1 MAFEFIHCDCMRWL
15 LSKFPLLTIFTII
28 NCAIASATWWMHGA
42 HMIKCTIKW
51 QANDVM
57 WDRRRKRENH
67 IGKMIG
73 MMCINTYF
81 CNYYYIF
88 FLFFYFGH
96 LCEWG
101 WHEQLQWIFFLLR
114 PSIGLLIPYLWWR
127 TIAFHSETF
136 SSLCFAFLPSSHCML
151 ACLHAC
157 NTDFFFVFKERDG
170 EIRMIIMEKD
180 GWDAPSS

>member
-101 WHEQLQWIFFLLR
+101 WHEQLRWNFFCCVHPLDFSYLIYGEEQLHFILKRFLLYA
-114 PSIGLLIPYLWWR
+114 LLS
-127 TIAFHSETF
+127 FH
-136 SSLCFAFLPSSHCML
+136 HHI

-157 NTDFFFVFKERDG
+157 MHAILISFLYLKREMERF
-170 EIRMIIMEKD
+170 E
-180 GWDAPSS
+180 W